1 MAPARQSSAAALTS
15 FIPKQTQAFLQSNE
29 MLRAA
34 LDDARTNLMVANA
47 DLEIVYVNPRSLV
60 TLKGIE
66 AEIHKVFGV
75 RVEDMIGGSIH
86 RFHRDPARIEAILR
100 NPASLPHEAE
110 FAFGAV
116 TLKTSINAAKTRA
129 GKVVGYVVNW
139 EDVSARKRLDAEMS
153 RVNSMME
160 NLPINV
166 MFADRDLKIQYLNPA
181 SARTLKTL
189 EQYLPVKVD
198 QMRGQAIDIF
208 HKNPAHQ
215 RQLLADPKNLPV
227 QTTIQVGPEQLDLL
241 VSPIFDNNRQ
251 YVGTMVTWSVI
262 TEKLATERRAHEL
275 QTEIAQT
282 AQTLAA
288 SSEELTALSQLMGSG
303 ASETAAQAS
312 VVSAAS
318 EQISRNVQTVAT
330 GTEEMSASILEIAK
344 NANDAARV
352 ATQAVRVVDTTNA
365 KINKLG
371 DSSA

>member
-47 DLEIVYVNPRSLV
+47 DLEIVYVNPRSLE

-198 QMRGQAIDIF
+198 QMRGQAIDVF

-227 QTTIQVGPEQLDLL
+227 QTAMARNSSTC
-241 VSPIFDNNRQ
+241 
-251 YVGTMVTWSVI
+251 WS
-262 TEKLATERRAHEL
+262 AR
-275 QTEIAQT
+275 
-282 AQTLAA
+282 
-288 SSEELTALSQLMGSG
+288 SSTTTGS
-303 ASETAAQAS
+303 T
-312 VVSAAS
+312 SA
-318 EQISRNVQTVAT
+318 RW
-330 GTEEMSASILEIAK
+330 
-344 NANDAARV
+344 
-352 ATQAVRVVDTTNA
+352 
-365 KINKLG
+365 
-371 DSSA
+371 